1 MDILSG
7 EVLID
12 QFFLFPNWLAAPVNL
27 LEHHLH
33 HGGLALGEHLHFSNG
48 FLVDLGTVVDLRR
61 LETVDYPVSVLVPPF
76 LKMPLNLLWIERLKL
91 IWLNLESLVK
101 ILEVLY
107 IILDGLGALLLDG
120 RRSLKSK
127 CLPTEGLSIE
137 SHWALL
143 FSHTDIFRLRD
154 ERSELL
160 KSEDSFGILHTGI
173 HLSLGFDQI

>member
-1 MDILSG
+1 MELRRPLGLLLRLSDLLVLKVILLKECQDIKVFLLKMDIFSG

-137 SHWALL
+137 SH
-143 FSHTDIFRLRD
+143 
-154 ERSELL
+154 
-160 KSEDSFGILHTGI
+160 
-173 HLSLGFDQI
+173 